1 MSSCLLLGVLEKEF
15 WKEIACEKMETVQYA
30 CDVDA
35 VPSHLLLISLVAKL
49 FRLPKSAWRL
59 LESSI
64 PGVTEPM
71 LYIRMLF
78 SMFAWNVE
86 DHYLYR
92 INYHHCGASK

>member
-1 MSSCLLLGVLEKEF
+1 MNLRFELLQCWMSSCLQLGVLEKEF
-15 WKEIACEKMETVQYA
+15 WKEVACGKMETVQYA

-64 PGVTEPM
+64 PISFFWSFVLVLLS
-71 LYIRMLF
+71 LYWITPTFFIL
-78 SMFAWNVE
+78 
-86 DHYLYR
+86 L
-92 INYHHCGASK
+92 